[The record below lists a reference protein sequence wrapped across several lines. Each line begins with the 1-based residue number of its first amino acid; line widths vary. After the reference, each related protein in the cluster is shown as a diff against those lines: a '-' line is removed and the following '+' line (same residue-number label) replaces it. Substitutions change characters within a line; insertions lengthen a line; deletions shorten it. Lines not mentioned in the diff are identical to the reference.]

1 MLLEWELYFEVKRKC
16 AYDGISCLTSAN
28 VINLEATVYSRLT
41 NRKSC
46 EEQSQ
51 SSKNTLGWGGGQ
63 GVQSLLLRKIPFVLL
78 LPRISQKS
86 TNNPLL
92 LPAPPIKKS
101 RLCGKEK
108 RTCHKLLTSLQR
120 SQQSEYVGLIGHPPL
135 PFQPLELEA
144 GGSDPCASAPAS
156 STRFSLFS
164 GPVQYGRVHIL
175 PLIPSS
181 LQSLICRVR
190 EHFMFSQLPH
200 YLFVKVCSLGS
211 EYLTHSLLLQESN

>member
-1 MLLEWELYFEVKRKC
+1 MHSSPIGCPLLVYQEPYQSARSQQRVDTVCSWRGKWLLCIAAGLGGGGGGAMGRLPMCSSKDCFADPKIYARPVILEGRVRMLLEWELYFEVKRKC

-46 EEQSQ
+46 EKQSQ

-63 GVQSLLLRKIPFVLL
+63 GVQSLLLRKILFVLL

-108 RTCHKLLTSLQR
+108 RTCHKILTTLQR
-120 SQQSEYVGLIGHPPL
+120 PQQSEYVGLIGHPPL
-135 PFQPLELEA
+135 PF
-144 GGSDPCASAPAS
+144 
-156 STRFSLFS
+156 
-164 GPVQYGRVHIL
+164 
-175 PLIPSS
+175 
-181 LQSLICRVR
+181 
-190 EHFMFSQLPH
+190 
-200 YLFVKVCSLGS
+200 
-211 EYLTHSLLLQESN
+211 

>member
-1 MLLEWELYFEVKRKC
+1 MEGESQGPELWYPKIYPRPVVLEGRVRMLLEWELYFEVKRKC

-46 EEQSQ
+46 EKQSQ

-120 SQQSEYVGLIGHPPL
+120 SQQSPRHPKMRPL
-135 PFQPLELEA
+135 P
-144 GGSDPCASAPAS
+144 
-156 STRFSLFS
+156 STACQVKPQVRIE
-164 GPVQYGRVHIL
+164 VQNGTWH
-175 PLIPSS
+175 P
-181 LQSLICRVR
+181 
-190 EHFMFSQLPH
+190 
-200 YLFVKVCSLGS
+200 
-211 EYLTHSLLLQESN
+211 

>member
-1 MLLEWELYFEVKRKC
+1 MVVVLRCGAGRRGRRGYGRLPMCSSKECFADPKIYPRPVVLEGRVRMLLEWELYFEVKRKC
-16 AYDGISCLTSAN
+16 AYDGISCLTSAS

-46 EEQSQ
+46 EKQSQ

-63 GVQSLLLRKIPFVLL
+63 GVQSLLLRKILFVLL

-108 RTCHKLLTSLQR
+108 RTCHKILTTLQR
-120 SQQSEYVGLIGHPPL
+120 PQQSEYVGLIGHPPL
-135 PFQPLELEA
+135 PF
-144 GGSDPCASAPAS
+144 
-156 STRFSLFS
+156 
-164 GPVQYGRVHIL
+164 
-175 PLIPSS
+175 
-181 LQSLICRVR
+181 
-190 EHFMFSQLPH
+190 
-200 YLFVKVCSLGS
+200 
-211 EYLTHSLLLQESN
+211 